1 MYLEEKMERRFTGPS
16 VLSAPICAQCSLQM
30 CQNQKVHSDLQRSLP
45 TSGSI
50 LPNLCQAYVQAAFE
64 DSKDETLQPLWV
76 ACASALFLCSEK
88 LFPDVQI
95 TPLLFQFVPSTSYPG
110 TGLCWKA
117 LFSIFIS
124 RICTYWWE
132 IPLSL
137 LFSML
142 FLSAF
147 PQRRDASVPN
157 NLYGS
162 ILDCFQYVHVTLVP
176 WCYK

>member
-76 ACASALFLCSEK
+76 ACASALFPLQWKTVSWCSNN
-88 LFPDVQI
+88 
-95 TPLLFQFVPSTSYPG
+95 TSFVPVCAQY
-110 TGLCWKA
+110 
-117 LFSIFIS
+117 
-124 RICTYWWE
+124 
-132 IPLSL
+132 
-137 LFSML
+137 
-142 FLSAF
+142 FLSWHWALLKSTF
-147 PQRRDASVPN
+147 LHLRFMYPYILMRDPPQPSV
-157 NLYGS
+157 LYAIS
-162 ILDCFQYVHVTLVP
+162 LSFSSKERCFSP
-176 WCYK
+176 K

>member
-30 CQNQKVHSDLQRSLP
+30 CQNH
-45 TSGSI
+45 I
-50 LPNLCQAYVQAAFE
+50 WPNLCQAYVQAAFE

-110 TGLCWKA
+110 TVLCWKA